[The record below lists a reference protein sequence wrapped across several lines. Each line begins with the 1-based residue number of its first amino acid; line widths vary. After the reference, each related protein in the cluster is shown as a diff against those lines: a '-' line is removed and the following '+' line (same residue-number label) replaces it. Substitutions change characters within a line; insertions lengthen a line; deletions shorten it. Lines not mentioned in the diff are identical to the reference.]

1 MFLKLHGSMKIL
13 AVLLIRQNKK
23 NPNALGL
30 YDMSGNIQELCW
42 LKEGKAVI
50 RGGSFDSQE
59 DSCAVYARGSVP
71 TSARIK
77 DTGFRVVRK

>member
-1 MFLKLHGSMKIL
+1 
-13 AVLLIRQNKK
+13 
-23 NPNALGL
+23 
-30 YDMSGNIQELCW
+30 MSGNIQELCW

-59 DSCAVYARGSVP
+59 DSCAVYATGSVP
-71 TSARIK
+71 ASARIK